1 MDAHGRIGHEHFSVT
16 KVESSFSGS
25 HTITSVEVAK
35 TKMYFLIDIHVF
47 FKFEDLLQI
56 CM

>member
-47 FKFEDLLQI
+47 FKI
-56 CM
+56 